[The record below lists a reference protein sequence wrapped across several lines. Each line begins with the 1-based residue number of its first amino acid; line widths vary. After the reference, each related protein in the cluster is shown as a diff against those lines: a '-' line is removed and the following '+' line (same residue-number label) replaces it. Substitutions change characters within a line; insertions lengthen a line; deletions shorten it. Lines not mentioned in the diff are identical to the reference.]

1 MSRDDWKAADEEE
14 RRKFEEL
21 QKFTSKCREI
31 WPGSKIVIRAS
42 DSACVDLNQRTS
54 EMKTT
59 DFYSD
64 SSKYLRASD
73 LIGKDRNATIAG
85 VTRGEFTSD
94 TGAKTVKP
102 VVEFQDSSQALVLN
116 KTNLA
121 ALEMMFGTDMDRWV
135 GQTTRLYGDRVPF
148 RGKIVDT
155 IRISRPKVVNAPG
168 SFDDDIDF

>member
-1 MSRDDWKAADEEE
+1 
-14 RRKFEEL
+14 
-21 QKFTSKCREI
+21 
-31 WPGSKIVIRAS
+31 
-42 DSACVDLNQRTS
+42 
-54 EMKTT
+54 MKTT
-59 DFYSD
+59 DFYVD
-64 SSKYLRASD
+64 NSKYLRASD
-73 LIGKDRNATIAG
+73 LIGKERNVTIAG

-102 VVEFQDSSQALVLN
+102 VVEFNDGSQALVLN

-121 ALEMMFGTDMDRWV
+121 ALEMMFGTDMDRWA
-135 GQTTRLYGDRVPF
+135 GQTIRLYGDRVPF